1 MDYFLGTFE
10 YSIDDNNR
18 LNIPAKFRKVMNKL
32 GQNEFVISKELQNCI
47 VMYPYNIWKERIGD
61 KVSELPHSNEKAN
74 RLRRLLGK
82 NTTEVTLDK
91 QGRVN
96 IPTDYYNHASI
107 EKKITI
113 LGSIDTIQL
122 WDPDY
127 YKGVSHEPEEKSLI
141 EEFRD
146 FGF

>member
-10 YSIDDNNR
+10 YTIDDNNR
-18 LNIPAKFRKVMNKL
+18 LNIPAKFRRVMDTL
-32 GQNEFVISKELQNCI
+32 GQSEFVISKELKNCI

-61 KVSELPHSNEKAN
+61 KISELPHSDEKAN
-74 RLRRLLGK
+74 RLRRLLGQ
-82 NTTEVTLDK
+82 NTTEVSLDK

-107 EKKITI
+107 QKKITI

-122 WDPDY
+122 WNPDN
-127 YKGVSHEPEEKSLI
+127 YKSVSREPEEKSLI
-141 EEFRD
+141 EEFKE